1 MCEHASG
8 ERQEQ
13 YVVSAKNSIHSVD
26 EAGDRDWW
34 AQSDGSQ
41 REEDLCMVRA
51 ADRVMTVRCIERKIT
66 KKKAP
71 PGGFK
76 NVQEMPSSS
85 NVCQAA
91 HDKC

>member
-1 MCEHASG
+1 
-8 ERQEQ
+8 
-13 YVVSAKNSIHSVD
+13 
-26 EAGDRDWW
+26 
-34 AQSDGSQ
+34 
-41 REEDLCMVRA
+41 MVRA
-51 ADRVMTVRCIERKIT
+51 ADRVMTVRGIDRKIT

-91 HDKC
+91 HDKCQALSSLETVREGDDDTKIPIFVFD